1 MIGQFYGSQL
11 QPSGLIMPVSA
22 VVSEQGGS
30 MLFNLAVRF
39 LRTNEKGQDAAEYA
53 LLLALI
59 ALVIII
65 AVTAVGL
72 DLSALYDGFLAA
84 FP

>member
-1 MIGQFYGSQL
+1 
-11 QPSGLIMPVSA
+11 
-22 VVSEQGGS
+22 

-59 ALVIII
+59 ALVIIV
-65 AVTAVGL
+65 AVTATGL
-72 DLSALYDGFLAA
+72 DISTLYAGFAAA

>member
-1 MIGQFYGSQL
+1 
-11 QPSGLIMPVSA
+11 
-22 VVSEQGGS
+22 

-39 LRTNEKGQDAAEYA
+39 LRTNEQGQDAAEYA

-59 ALVIII
+59 ALVIVL

-72 DLSALYDGFLAA
+72 DLSTLYDGFVAA